1 MPATEMSNDNNSYAR
16 RRFDEAVFLIAVGL
30 IEKDEL
36 YERSP
41 HSYPYSSS
49 FRHGLNVF
57 AALCAQYAAGN
68 AACMLDGLSESRF
81 IRDYC
86 TRDVDDWVEEWT
98 EEVQAAVRE
107 GDTHFFGALAYVN
120 DGLFVP
126 TDECFE
132 LALCAENDVVGA
144 YQERKVYEFLRAGTQ
159 EQYVL
164 GRKFLIEHPILSW
177 DAFIA
182 ARTGRYDF
190 GQGSLSNS
198 DLDWIAELL
207 EMAYEEAPCETR
219 VCPTCGW
226 TMARRDMQ
234 VRCSSLACCDPV
246 PDYEGLEKVPH
257 GSCRLLRGVMHY
269 IASPG
274 KVEMLVAKKADE
286 LGLPFEL
293 WPRKDA
299 CDVLIALPDGTRLA
313 IDAKAY
319 GSPLRLAEKI
329 KNDRTAD
336 VVGANEV
343 IYVVPDDAEAKH
355 PRYCA
360 ICNRVLP
367 RDRGYSCCVFKDLSK
382 RLANSCGKER

>member
-1 MPATEMSNDNNSYAR
+1 MSATEMSSDSNSYVR
-16 RRFDEAVFLIAVGL
+16 RRFNEAVFLIAVGL

-49 FRHGLNVF
+49 FRHGLSIF

-68 AACMLDGLSESRF
+68 ATCIPNGLSESRF

-86 TRDVDDWVEEWT
+86 TRGVEGWVEGWT
-98 EEVQAAVRE
+98 QEAKAAVQQD
-107 GDTHFFGALAYVN
+107 DTHLVGALAYVN
-120 DGLFVP
+120 DGIFVP
-126 TDECFE
+126 TDEC
-132 LALCAENDVVGA
+132 LDLVLHAERDVVGA
-144 YQERKVYEFLRAGTQ
+144 YQERKVYEFFRAGTQ

-177 DAFIA
+177 DAFAA
-182 ARTGRYDF
+182 ARTGRCDF
-190 GQGSLSNS
+190 GQGSLSSN

-207 EMAYEEAPCETR
+207 EMAYEEAPWETS

-226 TMARRDMQ
+226 TMTKRDKQ
-234 VRCSSLACCDPV
+234 VRCSSPACCDPT
-246 PDYEGLEKVPH
+246 PHFESLEKVPR
-257 GSCRLLRGVMHY
+257 GYCRLLKGVMHY

-274 KVEMLVAKKADE
+274 KVEMLVANKAAE

-293 WPRKDA
+293 WPKKDA
-299 CDVLIALPDGTRLA
+299 CDVLITLPNGTRLA

-319 GSPLRLAEKI
+319 GSPRRLAEKI
-329 KNDRTAD
+329 RGDRTAD

-343 IYVVPDDAEAKH
+343 IYVVPDNAEAKH
-355 PRYCA
+355 PGYCA

-367 RDRGYSCCVFKDLSK
+367 RSKGYSCCTFKDFAK
-382 RLANSCGKER
+382 RLSNSCGKGC